1 MLLNVSLFSSIKVED
16 SDVSKSSGS
25 LRSKKPVTKM
35 VMEYC
40 YEPEMEEVLPAIS
53 SKKLKVFMHISWRGF
68 SYSGFTFIYIY
79 RERVSCLA
87 KVAVVVLYF
96 CLVLY
101 RTRTAMSSQCPPV
114 FILDCLVST
123 GI

>member
-1 MLLNVSLFSSIKVED
+1 MWLNVSLFSSIKVED

-68 SYSGFTFIYIY
+68 SYFWLYIYIY
-79 RERVSCLA
+79 
-87 KVAVVVLYF
+87 
-96 CLVLY
+96 
-101 RTRTAMSSQCPPV
+101 
-114 FILDCLVST
+114 I
-123 GI
+123 

>member
-1 MLLNVSLFSSIKVED
+1 MLLDVSLFSSILKVED

-53 SKKLKVFMHISWRGF
+53 SKKLKVFYAYIMAWFFIFLALHL
-68 SYSGFTFIYIY
+68 YIYIE
-79 RERVSCLA
+79 RES
-87 KVAVVVLYF
+87 VVWLR
-96 CLVLY
+96 LQL
-101 RTRTAMSSQCPPV
+101 
-114 FILDCLVST
+114 
-123 GI
+123 